1 MFWQKIE
8 RKKYSGA
15 RFFPKQM
22 MVCFEKMISSILDK
36 KIKRLLTQE

>member
-15 RFFPKQM
+15 IFFPKQM
-22 MVCFEKMISSILDK
+22 MVYFEKMISSILDK
-36 KIKRLLTQE
+36 EIQDF